1 MLQRSS
7 ARYVLALYVADI
19 VLTLAALLLARW
31 VRLVV
36 PLGKPL
42 RLDGADL
49 YWPVFLLTAV
59 IWSITLSA
67 GKVYDPQ
74 RIARLEEELP
84 LVIRAIAIAT
94 VVLAGALYFS
104 YRGLSRLLYVYFFV
118 FDIVLCVLARLVLRR
133 LMDRRAQTRRRR
145 VLIVGAGSAGQQ
157 VARALKPCGWM
168 GVEVVGYLTEEPQLL
183 GREVEGYR
191 VLGTLAQAPEII
203 AQEQVQEVVLALP
216 LAAQRE
222 LANVVA
228 GLQELPVNIKVL
240 PDYSD
245 MVFVRA
251 TMERLGDLWLV
262 GLKEP
267 VIGPIDRLIKRAL
280 DVVLS
285 ALILVLL
292 APLMGVIA
300 LLVKWSSPGPV
311 FYRSLRV
318 GEGGRTFP
326 MLKFRTMYQGADRR
340 EAELISETEDG
351 KLLFNKRPDDPRV
364 TPIGRFLRRY
374 SLDELPQL
382 YNVLKGEMSL
392 VGPRPELPALVERYE
407 PWQRKRFTVPQGIT
421 GWWQI
426 SGRGNKAK
434 YLHTEDDLYY
444 IQHYSLWLD
453 LRILARTLSAVIR
466 GEGAF

>member
-1 MLQRSS
+1 MF
-7 ARYVLALYVADI
+7 
-19 VLTLAALLLARW
+19 LLA
-31 VRLVV
+31 
-36 PLGKPL
+36 G
-42 RLDGADL
+42 
-49 YWPVFLLTAV
+49 V

-67 GKVYDPQ
+67 SKVYDPQ

-84 LVIRAIAIAT
+84 LLIRAIAIAT
-94 VVLAGALYFS
+94 VILAGALYFS
-104 YRGLSRLLYVYFFV
+104 YRGLSRLLYVYFFILDV
-118 FDIVLCVLARLVLRR
+118 TLCVLARLILRR
-133 LMDRRAQTRRRR
+133 VMDRGPQGRRR

-168 GVEVVGYLTEEPQLL
+168 GMEVVGYLAEDPLLL
-183 GREVEGYR
+183 GRELEGSP
-191 VLGTLAQAPEII
+191 VLGLVAQAAEVV
-203 AQEQVQEVVLALP
+203 AQHQVQEVVLALP
-216 LAAQRE
+216 WAAQRE
-222 LANVVA
+222 LANLVA
-228 GLQELPVNIKVL
+228 ELQELPVNIKVV

-251 TMERLGDLWLV
+251 TTERLGDLWLV

-267 VIGPIDRLIKRAL
+267 VIGPIDRLIKRAV
-280 DVVLS
+280 DVAVS
-285 ALILVLL
+285 AVALVLL
-292 APLMGVIA
+292 APFLGLIA
-300 LLVKWSSPGPV
+300 ILVKLSSPGPV
-311 FYRSLRV
+311 LYHSPRV
-318 GEGGRTFP
+318 GEGGRIFR
-326 MLKFRTMYQGADRR
+326 MLKFRTMYQGADKR
-340 EAELISETEDG
+340 EAELIAETEDG

-364 TPIGRFLRRY
+364 TPVGRWLRRY